1 MKLYLCS
8 VTQWPE
14 LWGSW
19 SETICTAN
27 HLKKKVP
34 YTIQRNNGIA
44 KKKKINT
51 EWVIVCVWRWY
62 MVFTHHTSHSVST
75 YHSLSVMMYVCLC
88 STYLPANIG
97 SKQGSRRGP
106 KATSD
111 KKSLGFKF
119 LADPLDNIDCW
130 SIGCPRT

>member
-19 SETICTAN
+19 SETICKLTI
-27 HLKKKVP
+27 LKKKVP

-44 KKKKINT
+44 KKKKSIPS
-51 EWVIVCVWRWY
+51 EWLCVFGDGIWCLR
-62 MVFTHHTSHSVST
+62 TIHHSVST